1 MTDEFPEKKF
11 LSFIKSN
18 SKIFTYT
25 ISTLFIILAISLW
38 FSYDSKKQNK
48 IISED
53 FIKAK
58 IFLEKDSKDKATL
71 ILKNIIK
78 KKDTIYSSLSLFLL
92 IDQNLVEDKQLIM
105 EYFDNIISDGDY
117 SEEDIN
123 LLKLKKAI
131 YISDIEYEQEMLKL
145 LNPIINSDSVWKNQ
159 SLKFLGDFYYSI
171 SQLEKARQYYSTLLK
186 EEINNISRAE
196 INRRIKSIKYECIKF
211 IAIFYS

>member
-25 ISTLFIILAISLW
+25 ISIFFIILAISLW
-38 FSYDSKKQNK
+38 LSYDTKKQNK

-92 IDQNLVEDKQLIM
+92 IDQNLVEDKQLII

-186 EEINNISRAE
+186 EDINNISRTE
-196 INRRIKSIKYECIKF
+196 INRRIKSIK
-211 IAIFYS
+211 

>member
-1 MTDEFPEKKF
+1 MNDEFPEKKF

-25 ISTLFIILAISLW
+25 ISTFFIVMAALLW
-38 FSYDSKKQNK
+38 ISYDSNKQKK

-58 IFLEKDSKDKATL
+58 IFLEKQNKDKATL
-71 ILKNIIK
+71 ILKNIIE

-92 IDQNLVEDKQLIM
+92 IDQNLVEDKKLIL
-105 EYFDNIISDGDY
+105 EYFDNIIFDGDY
-117 SEEDIN
+117 SEEDKN

-131 YISDIEYEQEMLKL
+131 YISDIEDEQEMLKL

-186 EEINNISRAE
+186 EEINNVLRTE
-196 INRRIKSIKYECIKF
+196 INSRIKSIK
-211 IAIFYS
+211 

>member
-25 ISTLFIILAISLW
+25 ISTFFIILAISLW
-38 FSYDSKKQNK
+38 LSYDTKKQNK

-131 YISDIEYEQEMLKL
+131 YISDIKYEQEMLKL
-145 LNPIINSDSVWKNQ
+145 LNPIIKSDSVWKNQ

-171 SQLEKARQYYSTLLK
+171 SQLEKARQYYSILLK
-186 EEINNISRAE
+186 EEINNILRAE
-196 INRRIKSIKYECIKF
+196 INRRIKSIK
-211 IAIFYS
+211 

>member
-25 ISTLFIILAISLW
+25 ISIFFIILAISLW
-38 FSYDSKKQNK
+38 LSYDSKKQNK

-58 IFLEKDSKDKATL
+58 IFLDKDSKDKATL

-92 IDQNLVEDKQLIM
+92 IDQNLVEDKQLII

-186 EEINNISRAE
+186 EETNNLSRTE
-196 INRRIKSIKYECIKF
+196 INRRIKSIK
-211 IAIFYS
+211 

>member
-25 ISTLFIILAISLW
+25 ISIFFIILAILLW

-92 IDQNLVEDKQLIM
+92 ISVL
-105 EYFDNIISDGDY
+105 FSFFAIIFSDFF
-117 SEEDIN
+117 SFTF
-123 LLKLKKAI
+123 
-131 YISDIEYEQEMLKL
+131 ISVLFFIPK
-145 LNPIINSDSVWKNQ
+145 I
-159 SLKFLGDFYYSI
+159 FSI
-171 SQLEKARQYYSTLLK
+171 S
-186 EEINNISRAE
+186 
-196 INRRIKSIKYECIKF
+196 CGV
-211 IAIFYS
+211 

>member
-25 ISTLFIILAISLW
+25 ISIFFIILAILLW

-131 YISDIEYEQEMLKL
+131 YISDIKYEQEMLKL

-186 EEINNISRAE
+186 EDINNISRTE
-196 INRRIKSIKYECIKF
+196 INRRIKSIK
-211 IAIFYS
+211 

>member
-1 MTDEFPEKKF
+1 MNDEFPEKKF
-11 LSFIKSN
+11 LSFIKLN
-18 SKIFTYT
+18 SKIFIYT
-25 ISTLFIILAISLW
+25 ISTFFIVMAALLW
-38 FSYDSKKQNK
+38 ISYDSNKQKK

-58 IFLEKDSKDKATL
+58 IFLEKQNKDKATL
-71 ILKNIIK
+71 ILKNIIE

-92 IDQNLVEDKQLIM
+92 IDQNLVEDKQLIL

-117 SEEDIN
+117 SEEDKN

-131 YISDIEYEQEMLKL
+131 YISDIEDEQEMLKL

-186 EEINNISRAE
+186 EEINNVSRTE
-196 INRRIKSIKYECIKF
+196 INRRIKSIK
-211 IAIFYS
+211 

>member
-25 ISTLFIILAISLW
+25 ISTFFIILAISLW

-171 SQLEKARQYYSTLLK
+171 SQLEKARQYYSILLK
-186 EEINNISRAE
+186 EEINNILRAE
-196 INRRIKSIKYECIKF
+196 INRRIKSIK
-211 IAIFYS
+211 